1 MADEEIPVAEV
12 PQWVLI
18 QKKTFTKWM
27 NGHLKKKSHPMM
39 TDPVNEFETGTNL
52 MNLINALYDIPVPKH
67 NKTPKMRPHKL
78 DNCELALKM
87 LHNEAKVK
95 TNFLGTMHL
104 VDHDLKMIL
113 GMVWAIIL
121 DYQIKGI
128 SVDDLS
134 AKEGLLLWVQQKT
147 KGYKHVDV
155 KNFTDSFVNGL
166 AFCALIH
173 KFRPD
178 LLDFDSL
185 DPHDHDKNLSLA
197 FDIAEKDLEI
207 PRLLDV
213 EDMKN
218 PDEKSVMTYV
228 SEYYHRL
235 SEYEKG
241 LAFHTKVKQFINLVK
256 NLTELRDFYGFEAP
270 RLAGWVDIKIV
281 EFGNMNYKDDLDTC
295 KNELNKLAAYWAGEK
310 SDKIGLKFTLQG
322 KYQNAQALIKA
333 NNLAA
338 YHPPQGAEPET
349 VDAKWEELERI
360 ENHRAKTLKDQ
371 LRHHFDNMF
380 KKFDRDRSGKLNL
393 NEFKALITS
402 LGYKL
407 SDAEID
413 HLFKKAQHEKDG
425 VHAISFDDFLEYM
438 MEYISTTDGPEDLKK
453 GFRHISGQRDYSLES
468 DLRTLHLHEEVFE
481 WVQAGGIPH
490 TDGKFDY
497 KTFVDSQF

>member
-1 MADEEIPVAEV
+1 
-12 PQWVLI
+12 
-18 QKKTFTKWM
+18 
-27 NGHLKKKSHPMM
+27 
-39 TDPVNEFETGTNL
+39 
-52 MNLINALYDIPVPKH
+52 
-67 NKTPKMRPHKL
+67 
-78 DNCELALKM
+78 
-87 LHNEAKVK
+87 
-95 TNFLGTMHL
+95 
-104 VDHDLKMIL
+104 
-113 GMVWAIIL
+113 
-121 DYQIKGI
+121 
-128 SVDDLS
+128 
-134 AKEGLLLWVQQKT
+134 
-147 KGYKHVDV
+147 
-155 KNFTDSFVNGL
+155 
-166 AFCALIH
+166 
-173 KFRPD
+173 
-178 LLDFDSL
+178 L

-349 VDAKWEELERI
+349 IDAKWEELERI

-490 TDGKFDY
+490 SDGKFDY

>member
-1 MADEEIPVAEV
+1 MADEDIPVAEV

-27 NGHLKKKSHPMM
+27 NGHLKKKGHPMM

-52 MNLINALYDIPVPKH
+52 MNLINSLYDIPVPKH

-87 LHNEAKVK
+87 LHKDAQVK

-155 KNFTDSFVNGL
+155 RNFTDSFVDGL

-178 LLDFDSL
+178 LLDYDSL
-185 DPHDHDKNLSLA
+185 SPHEHDKNLSLA
-197 FDIAEKDLEI
+197 FDIAEKDLQI

-270 RLAGWVDIKIV
+270 RLAGWIDLKIA
-281 EFGNMNYKDDLDTC
+281 EFSNMNYKDDLDTC

-310 SDKIGLKFTLQG
+310 SDKIGLKYTLQG

-333 NNLAA
+333 NNLAP

-349 VDAKWEELERI
+349 VDAKWEELERV

-371 LRHHFDNMF
+371 LRHHFDAMF
-380 KKFDRDRSGKLNL
+380 RKFDRDKSGKLNL

-413 HLFKKAQHEKDG
+413 HLFKKAVHEKDG
-425 VHAISFDDFLEYM
+425 VNAISFDDFLNYM

-453 GFRHISGQRDYSLES
+453 GFRHISGQKDYSLES
-468 DLRTLHLHEEVFE
+468 DLRTLGLHEEVFE
-481 WVQAGGIPH
+481 WVTAGGIPH
-490 TDGKFDY
+490 HEGRFDY
-497 KTFVDSQF
+497 TTFVDSQF

>member
-1 MADEEIPVAEV
+1 
-12 PQWVLI
+12 
-18 QKKTFTKWM
+18 
-27 NGHLKKKSHPMM
+27 
-39 TDPVNEFETGTNL
+39 
-52 MNLINALYDIPVPKH
+52 
-67 NKTPKMRPHKL
+67 MRPHKL

-349 VDAKWEELERI
+349 IDAKWEELERI

-468 DLRTLHLHEEVFE
+468 DLRTLHLHDEVFE
-481 WVQAGGIPH
+481 WVQGGGIPH
-490 TDGKFDY
+490 SDGKFDY

>member
-1 MADEEIPVAEV
+1 
-12 PQWVLI
+12 
-18 QKKTFTKWM
+18 
-27 NGHLKKKSHPMM
+27 
-39 TDPVNEFETGTNL
+39 
-52 MNLINALYDIPVPKH
+52 
-67 NKTPKMRPHKL
+67 
-78 DNCELALKM
+78 
-87 LHNEAKVK
+87 
-95 TNFLGTMHL
+95 
-104 VDHDLKMIL
+104 LKMIL

-147 KGYKHVDV
+147 KGYKGVDV
-155 KNFTDSFVNGL
+155 KNFTDSFVDGL

-173 KFRPD
+173 RFRPD
-178 LLDFDSL
+178 LLDYDSL
-185 DPHDHDKNLSLA
+185 SAHENEKNLSLA
-197 FDIAEKDLEI
+197 FDIAEKDLQI

-241 LAFHTKVKQFINLVK
+241 LAFHNKVKQFINLVK

-270 RLAGWVDIKIV
+270 RLASWVDVKTA

-322 KYQNAQALIKA
+322 KFQNAQALIKA
-333 NNLAA
+333 NNMAP
-338 YHPPQGAEPET
+338 YVPPQGTNPET
-349 VDAKWEELERI
+349 MDAKWDELERV
-360 ENHRAKTLKDQ
+360 ENHRAQTLKDQ
-371 LRHHFDNMF
+371 LRRHFDQMF
-380 KKFDRDRSGKLNL
+380 KKFDKDRSGKLNL

-413 HLFKKAQHEKDG
+413 NLFRKATLEKDG
-425 VHAISFDDFLEYM
+425 SAAISFDDFLNFM
-438 MEYISTTDGPEDLKK
+438 MEYISTTDGPEDIKK
-453 GFRHISGQRDYSLES
+453 GFKHISGQKDYSLDS
-468 DLRTLHLHEEVFE
+468 DLKTLGLTEEVFE
-481 WVQAGGIPH
+481 WVVSGGMPH
-490 TDGKFDY
+490 GGSGFDY

>member
-1 MADEEIPVAEV
+1 MG
-12 PQWVLI
+12 
-18 QKKTFTKWM
+18 
-27 NGHLKKKSHPMM
+27 NS
-39 TDPVNEFETGTNL
+39 
-52 MNLINALYDIPVPKH
+52 LYDIPVPKH

-87 LHNEAKVK
+87 LQKDAQVK

-104 VDHDLKMIL
+104 VDHDLKMLL
-113 GMVWAIIL
+113 GMVWSIIL

-147 KGYKHVDV
+147 KGYRDVDV
-155 KNFTDSFVNGL
+155 KNFTDSFTNGL

-178 LLDFDSL
+178 LLDYDSL
-185 DPHDHDKNLSLA
+185 NAADNEKNLSLA
-197 FDIAEKDLEI
+197 FDIAEKDLQI

-213 EDMKN
+213 EDMNN

-256 NLTELRDFYGFEAP
+256 NITELRDYYGFHAP
-270 RLAGWVDIKIV
+270 GLVNWVDIKTA
-281 EFGNMNYKDDLDTC
+281 ELSNMNYKDDLDTC
-295 KNELNKLAAYWAGEK
+295 KNELNKLASYWAGEK
-310 SDKIGLKFTLQG
+310 SDKIGLKYTLQG
-322 KYQNAQALIKA
+322 KYQNAQALLKA
-333 NNLAA
+333 NNMAPYA
-338 YHPPQGAEPET
+338 PPEGSEPET
-349 VDAKWEELERI
+349 LDPKWEALEQA
-360 ENHRAKTLKDQ
+360 ENHRAQTLKDQ
-371 LRHHFDNMF
+371 LRRHFDNMF
-380 KKFDRDRSGKLNL
+380 KKFDRDHSGKLNL

-413 HLFKKAQHEKDG
+413 NLFKKATAEKDG
-425 VHAISFDDFLEYM
+425 VKAISFDDFLDFM
-438 MEYISTTDGPEDLKK
+438 MEYISTTDGPEDIKK
-453 GFRHISGQRDYSLES
+453 GFRHISGQKDYSAEA
-468 DLRTLHLHEEVFE
+468 DLRTLGLTEEVLD
-481 WVQAGGIPH
+481 WVLQGGMP
-490 TDGKFDY
+490 TASGGYDY
-497 KTFVDSQF
+497 NIFVDSQF

>member
-1 MADEEIPVAEV
+1 MADEDIPAAEV

-39 TDPVNEFETGTNL
+39 ADPVNEFETGTNL

-67 NKTPKMRPHKL
+67 NRTPKMRPHKL

-87 LHNEAKVK
+87 LSKEAQVK

-147 KGYKHVDV
+147 KGYNGVDV
-155 KNFTDSFVNGL
+155 KNFTESFSDGL

-178 LLDFDSL
+178 LLDYDQLSKG
-185 DPHDHDKNLSLA
+185 DADKNLELA
-197 FDIAEKDLEI
+197 FDIAERELQI

-218 PDEKSVMTYV
+218 PDDKSVMTYV

-241 LAFHTKVKQFINLVK
+241 LAYHNKVKQFINLVK
-256 NLTELRDFYGFEAP
+256 NLTELRDYYGFEAP
-270 RLAGWVDIKIV
+270 RLVSWVDLKT
-281 EFGNMNYKDDLDTC
+281 EELSNMNYKDDLDTC

-310 SDKIGLKFTLQG
+310 SDKIGVKFTLQG

-333 NNLAA
+333 NNMAP
-338 YHPPQGAEPET
+338 YVTPEGSEPE
-349 VDAKWEELERI
+349 VIDAKWDELERI
-360 ENHRAKTLKDQ
+360 EAHRASTLKDQ
-371 LRHHFDNMF
+371 LRKHFDDMF
-380 KKFDRDRSGKLNL
+380 KKFDKDKSGRLNL

-413 HLFKKAQHEKDG
+413 NLFAKATTEKDG
-425 VHAISFDDFLEYM
+425 QKAISFDDFLEFM
-438 MEYISTTDGPEDLKK
+438 MEYISTTDGADDVKRGFKHVSGQKDYTLEADLKTL
-453 GFRHISGQRDYSLES
+453 GLNPEVLEWVISGAMPTQ
-468 DLRTLHLHEEVFE
+468 
-481 WVQAGGIPH
+481 G
-490 TDGKFDY
+490 DGY
-497 KTFVDSQF
+497 NYVTFVDSQF